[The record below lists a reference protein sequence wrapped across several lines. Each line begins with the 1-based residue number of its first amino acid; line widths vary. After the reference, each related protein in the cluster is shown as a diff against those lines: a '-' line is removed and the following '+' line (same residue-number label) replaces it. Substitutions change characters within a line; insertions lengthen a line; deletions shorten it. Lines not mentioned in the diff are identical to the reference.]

1 MKRVISLSLVLVTL
15 IWKLKEMILQ
25 EGNLLEQDISVM
37 IQGLNGK
44 LDTGVAINGE
54 QVVR

>member
-1 MKRVISLSLVLVTL
+1 
-15 IWKLKEMILQ
+15 MILQ